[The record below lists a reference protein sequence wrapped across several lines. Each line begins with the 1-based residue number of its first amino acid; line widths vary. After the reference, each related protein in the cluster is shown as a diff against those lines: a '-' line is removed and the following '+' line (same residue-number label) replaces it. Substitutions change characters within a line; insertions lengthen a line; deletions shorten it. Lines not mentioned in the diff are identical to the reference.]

1 MLATIESRPTGFMR
15 EVERLSGTQVSACYQ
30 CHKCSTGCPI
40 AQETDWLSSQV
51 MRLIHLGAEDT
62 LLTSN
67 AIWLCASCET
77 CTSRCP
83 MDIDVAAVMD
93 TLKMMAVKRGA
104 ILGTT
109 RDKKFGR
116 AFLGSVRRHGRA
128 FELELILSYKLST
141 LDLFGDMDK
150 VPKMFSRGKLRLLPK
165 RSRSAGKVR
174 RIFSRAGKEENKR

>member
-1 MLATIESRPTGFMR
+1 MLATIDCKPSKFMR
-15 EVERLSGTQVSACYQ
+15 EVERLSGAQVSACYQ

-40 AQETDWLSSQV
+40 AHETDWLSSQV

-62 LLTSN
+62 LLASS
-67 AIWLCASCET
+67 AIWLCSSCET

-93 TLKMMAVKRGA
+93 TLKMMAVRRGVTLA
-104 ILGTT
+104 TA
-109 RDKKFGR
+109 RDKEFGR

-128 FELELILSYKLST
+128 FELELILSYKLRT

-150 VPKMFSRGKLRLLPK
+150 VPKMLARRKLRLLPK
-165 RSRSAGKVR
+165 RSRSVGNVR
-174 RIFSRAGKEENKR
+174 RIFHRAVKEENQR